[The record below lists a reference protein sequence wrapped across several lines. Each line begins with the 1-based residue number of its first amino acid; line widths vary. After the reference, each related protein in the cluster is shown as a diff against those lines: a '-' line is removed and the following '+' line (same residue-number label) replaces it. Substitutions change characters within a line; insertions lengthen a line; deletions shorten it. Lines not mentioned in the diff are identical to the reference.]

1 MLLYISILIENKNY
15 LLLGQITDPCY
26 LDQEYAF
33 NFLSLSNDLK
43 RTFIYAN
50 DQFNCDNLEVI
61 YIGNKRICPLIKF
74 LGFFSLSFFS
84 FLNK

>member
-74 LGFFSLSFFS
+74 FGFFSLSFFS